1 MEDKFC
7 ANCERKLS
15 TRNSKAEYCSART
28 CQLLQA
34 VCGPNNY
41 IRELQATRNDPN
53 NPINILLEEYIKP
66 KEK

>member
-1 MEDKFC
+1 MKTIEVNAD
-7 ANCERKLS
+7 ALR
-15 TRNSKAEYCSART
+15 
-28 CQLLQA
+28 QLLQA

-66 KEK
+66 KEKI